1 MESIGMENAIAII
14 GMSGRFPK
22 AGNIQIFW
30 DNIQK
35 GVEAISRFTEEELL
49 SAGVPKE
56 YVSDTRYVPAAGC
69 LENVD
74 QFDHRFFEYSPTEAQ
89 SMDPQQ
95 RLFLECAWEC
105 FEDAGYDPIALQEKV
120 GVYAGMRSS
129 SYQYASLDEL
139 QKNGTAIGFQNLLG
153 TDKDYLASR
162 LSYKLN
168 LKGPSVVVQT
178 ACSTS
183 LVAVHMAC
191 ESIKSGECDLALA
204 GGVAISVPVKQG
216 YFYQQ
221 DMIFSPDGHCYAFDE
236 KAQGTVGGNGI
247 GIVLLKPLEK
257 ALEDGDHVYA
267 VIRGTAVNNDGQQ
280 KIGYTA
286 PSVVGQAE
294 VVAEAISM
302 AEIQPEQIGYI
313 ETHGTGTALGD
324 PIEIEALTRA
334 FYPYPQGKQSCALG
348 TLKPNIGHL
357 DTAAGIASLIKT
369 ILVVNRGVIPP
380 CVNYTKP
387 NPKIDFSN
395 TPFYIN
401 QKAKRW
407 DSEHRIAGVSSFG
420 IGGTN
425 AHVIVEQPPQI
436 SKKEPLM
443 GPNLIVLSAH
453 TQWSLSQMVKNL
465 VHYLEENTGEALE
478 DIAYTLGR
486 GRRHFSMR
494 LAIVASSHQEA
505 CEKLCSYEQ
514 GQPGGWYATDSLSC
528 DANVRKDTLSYL
540 ERTAVEYCQ
549 GEEPDWEK
557 VFPQNG
563 NSYRR
568 IPLPTYAFEQIRHW
582 KEKKQEKREGEDFD
596 TESELFDMVAA
607 QIRKLIEK
615 KQIGS
620 WKLISRWVAC
630 SLLDLLKDLGA
641 FEVEGERLPLEGFYF
656 QTSILPRSGAVLEEI
671 LELLVQS
678 NLLGK
683 EDDEYFLNEMSY
695 NTQNELSLVQESCGI
710 ASDILEEIKEY
721 LSCFGDLLSS
731 VEPSL
736 LYQMQE
742 KASGLM
748 AHWSPRLSEKD
759 FQDILRVLKSDE
771 VVADLH
777 LLEIVGVQ
785 RPTLISCEDGISV
798 DFLPILPEMEEVLE
812 ELIEETSNMRLVSV
826 FDLQRRKW
834 DKKYNI
840 IVANGDILFLQRMET
855 NLSWLNEGAARSAL
869 FLVQGLLPGTLFSTI
884 LTAPWMLGTIS
895 KVDEG
900 DSEPTDWNENL
911 NKVSDASD
919 SFCNDG
925 VSFLELYQLVGQ
937 ENQSDLNPVF
947 TSVERLPIL
956 GLKYPFA
963 CPIYE
968 GRLSEY
974 PITGEYLVSGF
985 SVIPFSFFLQLVRS
999 VAKEQMG
1006 DKKIEIRKAEI
1017 FAPLLR
1023 EKANQTTLQIV
1034 AVPGDFYLVKIFSK
1048 QEDSQWQLHFSA
1060 EIGVQQAKE
1069 FPLLQDKDF
1078 LTPQQEYIDGEMI
1091 YSCLREWG
1099 IEYSGQLREIDTAC
1113 QVEKGAKLWVKTNS
1127 ISWEAVIQSAAYLM
1141 TLDQGLDEHGEQQAY
1156 FPVSVNR
1163 FLLPQSYEN
1172 KPYFFL
1178 LKRQESQEE
1187 GAVFSAFILDE
1198 DRIVVGY
1205 IGDLRLLSYRKS
1217 DLLRTFGASTA
1228 ENDETTNIKQEL
1240 QKAQGEKAVWLVEAY
1255 LVQIFSTIL
1264 RIEPEEISMES
1275 DFIQMGLDSLLF
1287 LELNQIL
1294 MRDLGLSLTAQEA
1307 FETPY
1312 LSALRDRIISGLGS
1326 SDQEKRDPVAAI
1338 GGEIVPDFEHRYEP
1352 FELTN
1357 VQYAYWI
1364 GRSGI
1369 LDLGDVSCHF
1379 YFEVDRPELNVDQFN
1394 RSWNRVVRRHDM
1406 LRSVILPEGLQR
1418 ILPETPYY
1426 EAAVE
1431 DFTER
1436 NENEIQSRLE
1446 VLRYQKS
1453 HQVISSD
1460 VWPMFDI
1467 CICKMPDKVR
1477 ILFSIELLNADV
1489 RSIQIIFEE
1498 VGLFLRQ
1505 PEIELPELTL
1515 SFRDYIKAEKR
1526 YQETDLYQESKRYW
1540 LEKISTMPQAPDLQL
1555 ARGLSE
1561 IREQRFSSLV
1571 RILDKASWKALKE
1584 KAAERRLTPS
1594 SVLLAVYGD
1603 VLGLWSKNNDFAISL
1618 AQFNRTPYHPEVNQI
1633 VGDFTSIMILDLHPH
1648 LDKVFT
1654 NRASMVQKTLWEN
1667 LEHRAFDGVQVLRE
1681 MARGKRSGTEA
1692 LVPVVF
1698 TSILG
1703 MGEDSE
1709 ELYPWAVLGEVGY
1722 FVSQTP
1728 QVWLDNQVSESKGE
1742 LIISWDVIEEL
1753 FPSGMLTDMLDTYV
1767 EILRRLAQD
1776 NQAWDCECEIELPK
1790 AQLQILKQKS
1800 PEKDTSYRLLQTGFL
1815 ESAKQFPNRQAVIA
1829 ADRTL
1834 TYAQLDKASNTLAHQ
1849 LKGLG
1854 IQRNELVAILA
1865 PKGWEQAVAAL
1876 AILRSGAAYL
1886 PIDMSLPSE
1895 RVKILLEDSGA
1906 NVVLVHP
1913 ETLTRHSLNSSLTV
1927 ILITSEL
1934 LDAPPMPDLPQ
1945 KNDPDDTAYVIYTSG
1960 STGMPKGVVITHR
1973 GAVNTLLDV
1982 CNRFN
1987 ITREDKVLALS
1998 ALNFDLSV
2006 FDLFGLLSVGGS
2018 VIIPHVEKVKDPAHW
2033 WQLLQ
2038 MHKITIWNSVPV
2050 LMEMLLDTPHEENPE
2065 YLRLVMLS
2073 GDWIPVSL
2081 PDAVMETFHNP
2092 QVISLGGATE
2102 ASIWSVLYPIDKV
2115 EANWTSIP
2123 YGRAMENQ
2131 TIYVLKDDLSQC
2143 PVWMTGELYIGGI
2156 GLAKGY
2162 WRDQEKTEK
2171 SFINHPK
2178 TGERLYRT
2186 GDYGRMRPDGN
2197 IEFQGRADS
2206 QVKIHGNRV
2215 ELGEIENA
2223 IRSHEG
2229 IRDSAVEVI
2238 KEEGVDKIQAFL
2250 VPFPSSANQTLYTQE
2265 ICKEEQMAKI
2275 HSELA
2280 KAAKQ
2285 NAMSVSES
2293 ALHDYPAYWEFMGR
2307 LADAVI
2313 ANILLDMGVYQSDS
2327 DSYSLE
2333 EMIEHCEIDSQH
2345 QPMFAKWME
2354 RLCERKI
2361 LEFVDGRYKQ
2371 IEPIDPDILSD
2382 TLLTL
2387 LPVGSYWYSKAE
2399 QLLHYFQ
2406 DIISIYPEMLHGEI
2420 DPRELLLDEDA
2431 PLTAKAMEQFDSLEE
2446 QVKNMLVSIVEQA
2459 MENIESETV
2468 TIMELGS
2475 LSGNLADTIV
2485 PNMDKEKYRYC
2496 YTHVSTVFLDEVRD
2510 ALERPED
2517 VEYQIYNFNAAPSTQ
2532 GLQLHSVDIL
2542 IAPNTLHRARNLA
2555 LTLEHLK
2562 TLLKPGG
2569 IFFLYEETVN
2579 NPIQFIT
2586 VGLFEKGFTEFT
2598 DERKTTFESLLSR
2611 ERWTHEVEHAGMQV
2625 LGCYPQTDEETSIFG
2640 HSVFIIQGP
2649 VAVQRFDET
2658 KLEHY
2663 LREHLPN
2670 YMIPNAYCLLDK
2682 IPITENGKVSRK
2694 QLRQMVNHSLQTNW
2708 QGYCGPETDLERE
2721 ISEIWKGVLGT
2732 KRDDVNED
2740 FITLGGDSLQAVQLV
2755 NQIKKRYQLD
2765 FPLNRMFQNVT
2776 IRVLSAFVENGIKNK
2791 DVE

>member
-1 MESIGMENAIAII
+1 M
-14 GMSGRFPK
+14 
-22 AGNIQIFW
+22 
-30 DNIQK
+30 
-35 GVEAISRFTEEELL
+35 
-49 SAGVPKE
+49 
-56 YVSDTRYVPAAGC
+56 
-69 LENVD
+69 
-74 QFDHRFFEYSPTEAQ
+74 
-89 SMDPQQ
+89 
-95 RLFLECAWEC
+95 
-105 FEDAGYDPIALQEKV
+105 
-120 GVYAGMRSS
+120 
-129 SYQYASLDEL
+129 
-139 QKNGTAIGFQNLLG
+139 
-153 TDKDYLASR
+153 
-162 LSYKLN
+162 
-168 LKGPSVVVQT
+168 
-178 ACSTS
+178 
-183 LVAVHMAC
+183 
-191 ESIKSGECDLALA
+191 
-204 GGVAISVPVKQG
+204 
-216 YFYQQ
+216 
-221 DMIFSPDGHCYAFDE
+221 
-236 KAQGTVGGNGI
+236 
-247 GIVLLKPLEK
+247 
-257 ALEDGDHVYA
+257 
-267 VIRGTAVNNDGQQ
+267 
-280 KIGYTA
+280 
-286 PSVVGQAE
+286 
-294 VVAEAISM
+294 
-302 AEIQPEQIGYI
+302 
-313 ETHGTGTALGD
+313 
-324 PIEIEALTRA
+324 
-334 FYPYPQGKQSCALG
+334 
-348 TLKPNIGHL
+348 
-357 DTAAGIASLIKT
+357 
-369 ILVVNRGVIPP
+369 
-380 CVNYTKP
+380 
-387 NPKIDFSN
+387 
-395 TPFYIN
+395 
-401 QKAKRW
+401 
-407 DSEHRIAGVSSFG
+407 
-420 IGGTN
+420 
-425 AHVIVEQPPQI
+425 
-436 SKKEPLM
+436 
-443 GPNLIVLSAH
+443 
-453 TQWSLSQMVKNL
+453 
-465 VHYLEENTGEALE
+465 
-478 DIAYTLGR
+478 
-486 GRRHFSMR
+486 
-494 LAIVASSHQEA
+494 
-505 CEKLCSYEQ
+505 
-514 GQPGGWYATDSLSC
+514 
-528 DANVRKDTLSYL
+528 
-540 ERTAVEYCQ
+540 
-549 GEEPDWEK
+549 
-557 VFPQNG
+557 
-563 NSYRR
+563 
-568 IPLPTYAFEQIRHW
+568 
-582 KEKKQEKREGEDFD
+582 
-596 TESELFDMVAA
+596 
-607 QIRKLIEK
+607 
-615 KQIGS
+615 
-620 WKLISRWVAC
+620 
-630 SLLDLLKDLGA
+630 
-641 FEVEGERLPLEGFYF
+641 
-656 QTSILPRSGAVLEEI
+656 
-671 LELLVQS
+671 
-678 NLLGK
+678 
-683 EDDEYFLNEMSY
+683 
-695 NTQNELSLVQESCGI
+695 
-710 ASDILEEIKEY
+710 
-721 LSCFGDLLSS
+721 
-731 VEPSL
+731 
-736 LYQMQE
+736 
-742 KASGLM
+742 
-748 AHWSPRLSEKD
+748 
-759 FQDILRVLKSDE
+759 
-771 VVADLH
+771 
-777 LLEIVGVQ
+777 
-785 RPTLISCEDGISV
+785 
-798 DFLPILPEMEEVLE
+798 
-812 ELIEETSNMRLVSV
+812 
-826 FDLQRRKW
+826 
-834 DKKYNI
+834 
-840 IVANGDILFLQRMET
+840 
-855 NLSWLNEGAARSAL
+855 
-869 FLVQGLLPGTLFSTI
+869 
-884 LTAPWMLGTIS
+884 
-895 KVDEG
+895 
-900 DSEPTDWNENL
+900 
-911 NKVSDASD
+911 
-919 SFCNDG
+919 
-925 VSFLELYQLVGQ
+925 
-937 ENQSDLNPVF
+937 
-947 TSVERLPIL
+947 
-956 GLKYPFA
+956 
-963 CPIYE
+963 
-968 GRLSEY
+968 
-974 PITGEYLVSGF
+974 
-985 SVIPFSFFLQLVRS
+985 
-999 VAKEQMG
+999 
-1006 DKKIEIRKAEI
+1006 
-1017 FAPLLR
+1017 
-1023 EKANQTTLQIV
+1023 
-1034 AVPGDFYLVKIFSK
+1034 
-1048 QEDSQWQLHFSA
+1048 
-1060 EIGVQQAKE
+1060 
-1069 FPLLQDKDF
+1069 
-1078 LTPQQEYIDGEMI
+1078 
-1091 YSCLREWG
+1091 
-1099 IEYSGQLREIDTAC
+1099 
-1113 QVEKGAKLWVKTNS
+1113 
-1127 ISWEAVIQSAAYLM
+1127 
-1141 TLDQGLDEHGEQQAY
+1141 
-1156 FPVSVNR
+1156 
-1163 FLLPQSYEN
+1163 
-1172 KPYFFL
+1172 
-1178 LKRQESQEE
+1178 
-1187 GAVFSAFILDE
+1187 
-1198 DRIVVGY
+1198 
-1205 IGDLRLLSYRKS
+1205 
-1217 DLLRTFGASTA
+1217 
-1228 ENDETTNIKQEL
+1228 
-1240 QKAQGEKAVWLVEAY
+1240 
-1255 LVQIFSTIL
+1255 
-1264 RIEPEEISMES
+1264 
-1275 DFIQMGLDSLLF
+1275 
-1287 LELNQIL
+1287 
-1294 MRDLGLSLTAQEA
+1294 
-1307 FETPY
+1307 
-1312 LSALRDRIISGLGS
+1312 
-1326 SDQEKRDPVAAI
+1326 
-1338 GGEIVPDFEHRYEP
+1338 
-1352 FELTN
+1352 
-1357 VQYAYWI
+1357 
-1364 GRSGI
+1364 
-1369 LDLGDVSCHF
+1369 
-1379 YFEVDRPELNVDQFN
+1379 
-1394 RSWNRVVRRHDM
+1394 
-1406 LRSVILPEGLQR
+1406 
-1418 ILPETPYY
+1418 
-1426 EAAVE
+1426 
-1431 DFTER
+1431 
-1436 NENEIQSRLE
+1436 
-1446 VLRYQKS
+1446 
-1453 HQVISSD
+1453 
-1460 VWPMFDI
+1460 
-1467 CICKMPDKVR
+1467 
-1477 ILFSIELLNADV
+1477 
-1489 RSIQIIFEE
+1489 
-1498 VGLFLRQ
+1498 
-1505 PEIELPELTL
+1505 
-1515 SFRDYIKAEKR
+1515 
-1526 YQETDLYQESKRYW
+1526 
-1540 LEKISTMPQAPDLQL
+1540 
-1555 ARGLSE
+1555 
-1561 IREQRFSSLV
+1561 
-1571 RILDKASWKALKE
+1571 
-1584 KAAERRLTPS
+1584 
-1594 SVLLAVYGD
+1594 
-1603 VLGLWSKNNDFAISL
+1603 
-1618 AQFNRTPYHPEVNQI
+1618 
-1633 VGDFTSIMILDLHPH
+1633 
-1648 LDKVFT
+1648 
-1654 NRASMVQKTLWEN
+1654 
-1667 LEHRAFDGVQVLRE
+1667 
-1681 MARGKRSGTEA
+1681 
-1692 LVPVVF
+1692 
-1698 TSILG
+1698 
-1703 MGEDSE
+1703 
-1709 ELYPWAVLGEVGY
+1709 
-1722 FVSQTP
+1722 
-1728 QVWLDNQVSESKGE
+1728 
-1742 LIISWDVIEEL
+1742 
-1753 FPSGMLTDMLDTYV
+1753 
-1767 EILRRLAQD
+1767 
-1776 NQAWDCECEIELPK
+1776 
-1790 AQLQILKQKS
+1790 
-1800 PEKDTSYRLLQTGFL
+1800 LQTGFL

-2776 IRVLSAFVENGIKNK
+2776 IRVLSAFVENGIKTRM
-2791 DVE
+2791 